1 MTLTLGQSSQ
11 RAELL
16 PEKVVR
22 FRLWQRLEHWL
33 LAASFM
39 GLLATGL
46 PQKFNQ
52 AEASLWVVNALG
64 GIDNVRSL
72 HRVLA
77 TLFVAESVLH
87 VGEIGLDLMRRRFR
101 PSMVV
106 TLQDFRDAFNMLRYS
121 LGLIPQRPQ
130 FDRYDYRQKF
140 EYWGIVFGAV
150 IMIATGLVLWF
161 PTYAT
166 QALPGQLVPAAK
178 EMHSGEAL
186 LALLVIVV
194 WHFYDV
200 VLSPSVF
207 PLDTAMITG
216 FISRERLHE
225 EHPREHTRLVHRMAI
240 AAAWADESPSALA
253 PGGAPPP
260 PPLAGVVRRRLHL
273 RVMLLVAIGMAGV
286 VAALTVS
293 ALLLVDESIDRTLD
307 ERRALARMTARQAD
321 FVVRQGMLVLEEV
334 TLSEGFDPG
343 DGDTTAEQAALR
355 QALSGSTFSRV
366 YLTDERGDV
375 VWTEPPLESMRGLD
389 FAAFAPEAM
398 LVLNGGKPSV
408 SGLTSAVGD
417 GTPVVSIMM
426 PVIAGGATVGL
437 IAGDIGLAGNEL
449 TEIIRPGALGDT
461 GYAQIVDGGGNV
473 LASTREGQLLER
485 SDHEGQIASLIEE
498 GRTTSGTCHDCHGL
512 AGREQRETDVMAFA
526 PLETAPWGV
535 LIRQSEGEALAPA
548 RDLRKRVALFGVPA
562 FLAALLF
569 AWVTARSVLRPI
581 GVLTTAARRISAGDL
596 SQPVPDLGKD
606 EVGGLARTFETM
618 RLRLKQSMEGIQ
630 SWNRQLE
637 DRVRERTRELEASR
651 DNLRTAAEEK
661 AALYE
666 TLRRKEEARTELLR
680 KVITAQEEE
689 RRRIARELHDETGQA
704 LTALT
709 VGMDTAAMAPGA
721 DADGV
726 REKLAELRALATDAL
741 EDVHR
746 LIYDLRPSVLDDLG
760 LVAGLRW
767 YAETRLQPAGIR
779 VRVVVTGEERR
790 LPAEVES
797 ALFRIGQEA
806 ISNAARH
813 SQASN
818 VRLGLDFPDRSVGLE
833 VEDDGVGFDA
843 AALAQPDDQRR
854 GWGILGMQERAALL
868 GGALQILSEPGNGTR
883 VKVTVPLEGGAKP

>member
-1 MTLTLGQSSQ
+1 MTLTYGQPSHDAQ
-11 RAELL
+11 L
-16 PEKVVR
+16 PERVVR
-22 FRLWQRLEHWL
+22 FGLRQRLEHWL
-33 LAASFM
+33 LAFLFL
-39 GLLATGL
+39 GLVATGL
-46 PQKFNQ
+46 PQKFNE
-52 AEASLWVVNALG
+52 AEASVWVINALG
-64 GIDNVRSL
+64 GIDNARFL
-72 HRVLA
+72 HRVFA
-77 TLFVAESVLH
+77 CAFVGESVLH
-87 VGEIGLDLMRRRFR
+87 VAEIVVAVARRRFR
-101 PSMVV
+101 PTMVV

-121 LGLIPQRPQ
+121 VGIIPQRPQ

-150 IMIATGLVLWF
+150 IMIVTGLTLWF
-161 PTYAT
+161 PTYVT
-166 QALPGQLVPAAK
+166 QLLPGQLVPAAK

-194 WHFYDV
+194 WHFT
-200 VLSPSVF
+200 
-207 PLDTAMITG
+207 LDTAMITG

-225 EHPREHTRLVHRMAI
+225 EHPREHTRLVPRMAI

-293 ALLLVDESIDRTLD
+293 ALLLVNQSNDRTLD

-321 FVVRQGMLVLEEV
+321 FVVQQGMLVLEEA

-498 GRTTSGTCHDCHGL
+498 GRTPSGPCHDCHGL

-569 AWVTARSVLRPI
+569 AWVTAP
-581 GVLTTAARRISAGDL
+581 
-596 SQPVPDLGKD
+596 
-606 EVGGLARTFETM
+606 
-618 RLRLKQSMEGIQ
+618 
-630 SWNRQLE
+630 
-637 DRVRERTRELEASR
+637 
-651 DNLRTAAEEK
+651 
-661 AALYE
+661 
-666 TLRRKEEARTELLR
+666 TL
-680 KVITAQEEE
+680 
-689 RRRIARELHDETGQA
+689 
-704 LTALT
+704 
-709 VGMDTAAMAPGA
+709 
-721 DADGV
+721 
-726 REKLAELRALATDAL
+726 
-741 EDVHR
+741 
-746 LIYDLRPSVLDDLG
+746 
-760 LVAGLRW
+760 
-767 YAETRLQPAGIR
+767 
-779 VRVVVTGEERR
+779 
-790 LPAEVES
+790 
-797 ALFRIGQEA
+797 
-806 ISNAARH
+806 
-813 SQASN
+813 
-818 VRLGLDFPDRSVGLE
+818 
-833 VEDDGVGFDA
+833 
-843 AALAQPDDQRR
+843 
-854 GWGILGMQERAALL
+854 
-868 GGALQILSEPGNGTR
+868 
-883 VKVTVPLEGGAKP
+883 

>member
-569 AWVTARSVLRPI
+569 A
-581 GVLTTAARRISAGDL
+581 
-596 SQPVPDLGKD
+596 
-606 EVGGLARTFETM
+606 
-618 RLRLKQSMEGIQ
+618 
-630 SWNRQLE
+630 
-637 DRVRERTRELEASR
+637 
-651 DNLRTAAEEK
+651 
-661 AALYE
+661 
-666 TLRRKEEARTELLR
+666 
-680 KVITAQEEE
+680 
-689 RRRIARELHDETGQA
+689 
-704 LTALT
+704 
-709 VGMDTAAMAPGA
+709 
-721 DADGV
+721 
-726 REKLAELRALATDAL
+726 
-741 EDVHR
+741 
-746 LIYDLRPSVLDDLG
+746 
-760 LVAGLRW
+760 
-767 YAETRLQPAGIR
+767 
-779 VRVVVTGEERR
+779 
-790 LPAEVES
+790 
-797 ALFRIGQEA
+797 
-806 ISNAARH
+806 
-813 SQASN
+813 
-818 VRLGLDFPDRSVGLE
+818 
-833 VEDDGVGFDA
+833 
-843 AALAQPDDQRR
+843 
-854 GWGILGMQERAALL
+854 
-868 GGALQILSEPGNGTR
+868 
-883 VKVTVPLEGGAKP
+883 